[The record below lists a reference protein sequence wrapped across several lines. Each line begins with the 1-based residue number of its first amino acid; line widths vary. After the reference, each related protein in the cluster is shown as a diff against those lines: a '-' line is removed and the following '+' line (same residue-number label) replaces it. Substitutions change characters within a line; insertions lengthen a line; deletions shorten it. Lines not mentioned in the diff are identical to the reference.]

1 MGNAAY
7 LLWGNEGEGLREKSD
22 FVKIITGKM
31 GTGTLNEIWSGYV
44 DPGDLPRSEELAQIL
59 EKYVAEDR
67 ISFDPA
73 IRVKHS
79 IGMGGADYARILDG
93 GLGRIVD
100 AVIFPNE
107 EEVSNILRS
116 GERSIEIVIYGGGTS
131 VTGGVTPQG
140 KKKYSVSLD
149 TSNLNFLKVD
159 PSNLIIEVGA
169 GVAGPKAEEEATR
182 FGLTLGNFPE
192 SFYFSTIGG
201 WISTNAA
208 GQESNRYGRTRDMV
222 IGVKMETP
230 VGGFEDKVTPG
241 ESAFFKVADI
251 AVGSEGNFGVV
262 TRAWLRLSPRPGRLY
277 YRTYMFPSF
286 RDGLLSLRRSFSSGI
301 KPMISRLSD
310 DVETS
315 LYLDSA
321 GDSLL
326 VRVFRRYVSARMHGR
341 DGSMLVVVSEKRDDL
356 NFQGG
361 INIGAIPAKYWYRE
375 RYLRPLVYNSL
386 LKMGIVA
393 ETIETSAKWDLLG
406 EIYDS
411 SRKIFEEIVND
422 MRINAILMCHAS
434 HQYLTGSVL
443 YFTFLFHTEKNREEK
458 LREIRDALLKNIIS
472 KGGALSHHHGIGTLQ
487 NKFLADYKGSTLS
500 LIRELK
506 NYFDPNGMLGV
517 GSF

>member
-1 MGNAAY
+1 
-7 LLWGNEGEGLREKSD
+7 
-22 FVKIITGKM
+22 
-31 GTGTLNEIWSGYV
+31 
-44 DPGDLPRSEELAQIL
+44 
-59 EKYVAEDR
+59 
-67 ISFDPA
+67 
-73 IRVKHS
+73 
-79 IGMGGADYARILDG
+79 
-93 GLGRIVD
+93 
-100 AVIFPNE
+100 
-107 EEVSNILRS
+107 
-116 GERSIEIVIYGGGTS
+116 
-131 VTGGVTPQG
+131 
-140 KKKYSVSLD
+140 
-149 TSNLNFLKVD
+149 
-159 PSNLIIEVGA
+159 
-169 GVAGPKAEEEATR
+169 
-182 FGLTLGNFPE
+182 
-192 SFYFSTIGG
+192 
-201 WISTNAA
+201 
-208 GQESNRYGRTRDMV
+208 
-222 IGVKMETP
+222 
-230 VGGFEDKVTPG
+230 
-241 ESAFFKVADI
+241 
-251 AVGSEGNFGVV
+251 
-262 TRAWLRLSPRPGRLY
+262 
-277 YRTYMFPSF
+277 
-286 RDGLLSLRRSFSSGI
+286 
-301 KPMISRLSD
+301 MISRLSD